1 MKRMTKLHCRDL
13 VIPLILSLCIFS
25 LAAVPVLASRGSII
39 LGVHLIGPEMEK
51 WCWAATMESITDWH
65 GDNYSQVENWHF
77 VKGPGDPEPEGADH
91 YEIKAG
97 YEAMD
102 FDVEYIS
109 GVMDWDDMVAEILD
123 QSCPIHVAWRPNTK
137 LHGSVLCGFKRGD
150 PPDYTPLGY
159 WLMDPNDTDDWQYKG
174 KDEFDDKW
182 EYSQTVHP

>member
-1 MKRMTKLHCRDL
+1 
-13 VIPLILSLCIFS
+13 
-25 LAAVPVLASRGSII
+25 
-39 LGVHLIGPEMEK
+39 MEK

-65 GDNYSQVENWHF
+65 GDNYSQVEIWHF
-77 VKGPGDPEPEGADH
+77 VKGPRDPEPEGATH
-91 YEIKAG
+91 SEIKAG

-109 GVMDWDDMVAEILD
+109 GVMDWDDMLDEILD
-123 QSCPIHVAWRPNTK
+123 RSCPIHVAWRPQTT

-159 WLMDPNDTDDWQYKG
+159 WLMDPNHTDDWQYKD
-174 KDEFDDKW
+174 KDVFDDKW